1 MMAKG
6 FAAHKIPKCWENGCS
21 KSSWVY
27 SSSLSTY
34 RTVVLIC
41 ASFENKNKS
50 QNLLVPESRDKGAIL
65 AAVLVFP
72 GKHGQC
78 QVTPLVRSQTLHRHQ
93 NPVTLAAVVAPRPG
107 FIFQGCSRFSFCK
120 FHNARVFGS
129 LTTLQSCVWRI
140 FSFLLKNTYPP
151 KAINSLSLLPFRLSH
166 VFILIPR
173 FPTTLFF

>member
-1 MMAKG
+1 MLRKVLLA
-6 FAAHKIPKCWENGCS
+6 IN
-21 KSSWVY
+21 WVR
-27 SSSLSTY
+27 SSSMSTY
-34 RTVVLIC
+34 KTVVLVC

-50 QNLLVPESRDKGAIL
+50 HNLLVPESRDKGAIL

-72 GKHGQC
+72 GKHGQS

-129 LTTLQSCVWRI
+129 LTTLHQSCVWRI

-151 KAINSLSLLPFRLSH
+151 KAINSLSLLPLSLSH
-166 VFILIPR
+166 VFITMPR
-173 FPTTLFF
+173 FSTALFF